1 VLQNRTEGTNGSL
14 TFKRLSFP
22 EYNVGFRE
30 LVDGSRVIDT
40 PVSVNFDM
48 REESETSGNE
58 SLLFDNI
65 IEAPGHRA
73 VMNIL
78 TRRRLCEAFD
88 VDPGELI
95 DILSWAMENPSE
107 PMLIESGKAPVLE
120 NTIVEPDLLGIPIP
134 WHYREDGGRYQSA
147 SIIIAQYGGIRNSSF
162 HRQLIRGRD
171 STSVRL
177 VPRHLRTMVN
187 NAQDEND
194 EVPIAVVNGPD
205 PVVLL
210 AAAMSFDEPLDELRV
225 AAALHERLYGSQL
238 EVVELAN
245 GIVVPAVS
253 EYAMEARITTSTGE
267 EGPYVDITG
276 TVDDIRL
283 EPIIEYD
290 KVHHRN
296 SPIFHA
302 LIPAGVEHMT
312 LMGMPR
318 APTIKTAVSEVV
330 TCTDVF
336 LTDGGS
342 GWLSSVVQIIPE
354 ERGDGMKAIIAALDG
369 HKSMKQVIVVDK
381 DIDVTDSSRVE
392 WALMTR
398 WQPDKDT
405 LILSSQKGSS
415 LDPSRSSDG
424 TTSKIGMD
432 ATIEPGIDRSPY
444 ESVL

>member
-1 VLQNRTEGTNGSL
+1 M
-14 TFKRLSFP
+14 
-22 EYNVGFRE
+22 GFRE
-30 LVDGSRVIDT
+30 LVDGSRVSDS
-40 PVSVNFDM
+40 PVSVEFDM
-48 REESETSGNE
+48 KRESEISGNE
-58 SLLFDNI
+58 PILFNEI
-65 IEAPGHRA
+65 TETPGHRA
-73 VMNIL
+73 AMNIL
-78 TRRRLCEAFD
+78 TRKRLCEAFE
-88 VDPGELI
+88 VKPGELI
-95 DILSWAMENPSE
+95 DILAWAMENPLE
-107 PMLIESGKAPVLE
+107 PVLIDKENAPVLD
-120 NTIVEPDLLGIPIP
+120 NTMVDTDLSRIPIP

-147 SIIIAQYGGIRNSSF
+147 SIIIAQYDGVRNASF
-162 HRQLIRGRD
+162 HRQLVKGKD
-171 STSVRL
+171 STCVRL
-177 VPRHLRTMVN
+177 VPRHLRTMADTAFERN
-187 NAQDEND
+187 E
-194 EVPIAVVNGPD
+194 EIPIAVVNGPD

-225 AAALHERLYGSQL
+225 AAALHERLYGSPL

-245 GIVVPAVS
+245 GVVVPAAS
-253 EYAMEARITTSTGE
+253 EYAMEARITNSTGE

-290 KVHHRN
+290 KIHHRDD
-296 SPIFHA
+296 PIFHA

-330 TCTDVF
+330 TCTDVY

-354 ERGDGMKAIIAALDG
+354 EREDGMKAIKAALDG
-369 HKSMKQVIVVDK
+369 HKSMKQVIVVDE

-415 LDPSRSSDG
+415 LDPSRSQDG

>member
-1 VLQNRTEGTNGSL
+1 VDTNASL
-14 TFKRLSFP
+14 TFKRLRFP
-22 EYNVGFRE
+22 GHNVGFRE
-30 LVDGSRVIDT
+30 LVDGSREIDT

-48 REESETSGNE
+48 REVSETSENE
-58 SLLFDNI
+58 SLLFSDI

-73 VMNIL
+73 TMNIL
-78 TRRRLCEAFD
+78 TRRRLCEAFE
-88 VDPGELI
+88 VEPGELI

-107 PMLIESGKAPVLE
+107 PILTDSRKAPVLD
-120 NTIVEPDLLGIPIP
+120 NSMVEPDLLGIPIP

-147 SIIIAQYGGIRNSSF
+147 SIIIAQYEGIRNTSF
-162 HRQLIRGRD
+162 HRQLVKAKD

-177 VPRHLRTMVN
+177 VPRHLRTMVD
-187 NAQDEND
+187 NAHKKNE

-238 EVVELAN
+238 EVIELEN
-245 GIVVPAVS
+245 GIVVPAIS

-283 EPIIEYD
+283 EPVIEYD
-290 KVHHRN
+290 KIHHRN

-330 TCTDVF
+330 TCTDVY

-354 ERGDGMKAIIAALDG
+354 EKGDGMKAIKAALDG
-369 HKSMKQVIVVDK
+369 HKSMKQVIVVDD
-381 DIDVTDSSRVE
+381 DIDVTNSSRVE

-405 LILSSQKGSS
+405 LILSDQKGSS

>member
-1 VLQNRTEGTNGSL
+1 
-14 TFKRLSFP
+14 
-22 EYNVGFRE
+22 VGFRE
-30 LVDGSRVIDT
+30 LVDGSRVSDT

-48 REESETSGNE
+48 KLESETSGNE
-58 SLLFDNI
+58 PIIFNDI
-65 IEAPGHRA
+65 IESPGHRA
-73 VMNIL
+73 TMNIL
-78 TRRRLCEAFD
+78 TRQRLCEAFD
-88 VDPGELI
+88 VQPGELI

-107 PMLIESGKAPVLE
+107 PNIIDKKGAPVME
-120 NTIVEPDLLGIPIP
+120 NTMIEPNLLEIPIP

-147 SIIIAQYGGIRNSSF
+147 SIIIAQYGGIRNTSF
-162 HRQLIRGRD
+162 HRQLVKD
-171 STSVRL
+171 EVTTAVRL

-187 NAQDEND
+187 TAQENND

-225 AAALHERLYGSQL
+225 AAALHERLYGSKL
-238 EVVELAN
+238 EVVELTN
-245 GIVVPAVS
+245 GVVVPAKS
-253 EYAMEARITTSTGE
+253 EYAMEAQITTSTGE

-283 EPIIEYD
+283 EPIIKYD
-290 KVHHRN
+290 AIHHRN
-296 SPIFHA
+296 DPIFHA

-330 TCTDVF
+330 TCTDVY

-354 ERGDGMKAIIAALDG
+354 EIGDGMKAIKAALDG
-369 HKSMKQVIVVDK
+369 HKSMKQVIVVDN
-381 DIDVTDSSRVE
+381 DIDVADSTRVE

-398 WQPDKDT
+398 WQPDRDT
-405 LILSSQKGSS
+405 LILSSQRGSS

>member
-1 VLQNRTEGTNGSL
+1 M
-14 TFKRLSFP
+14 
-22 EYNVGFRE
+22 GFRD
-30 LVDGSRVIDT
+30 LVEGSRVVGN
-40 PVSVNFDM
+40 PVSVNFEM
-48 REESETSGNE
+48 REESVSSGNE
-58 SLLFDNI
+58 PLLFTDI
-65 IEAPGHRA
+65 IEARGHA
-73 VMNIL
+73 VAMNIL
-78 TRRRLCEAFD
+78 TRHKLCEAFE
-88 VDPGELI
+88 VEPGELI
-95 DILSWAMENPSE
+95 DILSWAMENPAE
-107 PMLIESGKAPVLE
+107 PILVERSASPVFE
-120 NTIVEPDLLGIPIP
+120 NTMEEADLLSLPIP
-134 WHYREDGGRYQSA
+134 WHYQEDGGRYQSA
-147 SIIIAQYGGIRNSSF
+147 SIIIAQYDGRRNTSY
-162 HRQLIRGRD
+162 HRQLVKSQN
-171 STSVRL
+171 STCVRL

-187 NAQDEND
+187 EAQENND

-210 AAAMSFDEPLDELRV
+210 AAAMSFDEPLDELLV
-225 AAALHERLYGSQL
+225 AAALHERLYGTQL
-238 EVVELAN
+238 EMVELAN
-245 GIVVPAVS
+245 GVVVPANA
-253 EYAMEARITTSTGE
+253 EYAMEARITTSSGE

-290 KVHHRN
+290 AIHHRDE
-296 SPIFHA
+296 PIFHA

-354 ERGDGMKAIIAALDG
+354 EIGDGMKAIRAALDG

-381 DIDVTDSSRVE
+381 DIDVTNSSRVE

-398 WQPDKDT
+398 WQPDRDT
-405 LILSSQKGSS
+405 LILSNQKGSS
-415 LDPSRSSDG
+415 LDPSRSPDG

-432 ATIEPGIDRSPY
+432 ATIEPGIDRSPF

>member
-1 VLQNRTEGTNGSL
+1 M
-14 TFKRLSFP
+14 
-22 EYNVGFRE
+22 GFRE
-30 LVDGSRVIDT
+30 LVDGSRVSDS
-40 PVSVNFDM
+40 PVSVEFDM
-48 REESETSGNE
+48 KRESEISGNE
-58 SLLFDNI
+58 PILFNEI
-65 IEAPGHRA
+65 TETPGHRA
-73 VMNIL
+73 AMNIL
-78 TRRRLCEAFD
+78 TRKRLCEAFE
-88 VDPGELI
+88 VKPGELI
-95 DILSWAMENPSE
+95 DILAWAMENPSE
-107 PMLIESGKAPVLE
+107 PVLIDKENAPVLD
-120 NTIVEPDLLGIPIP
+120 NTMVDTDLSKIPIP

-147 SIIIAQYGGIRNSSF
+147 SIIIAQYDGVRNASF
-162 HRQLIRGRD
+162 HRQLVKGKD
-171 STSVRL
+171 STCVRL
-177 VPRHLRTMVN
+177 VPRHLRTMADTAFERN
-187 NAQDEND
+187 E
-194 EVPIAVVNGPD
+194 EIPIAVVNGPD

-225 AAALHERLYGSQL
+225 AAALHERLYGSPL

-245 GIVVPAVS
+245 GVVVPAAS
-253 EYAMEARITTSTGE
+253 EYAMEARITNSTGE

-290 KVHHRN
+290 KVHHRDD
-296 SPIFHA
+296 PIFHA

-330 TCTDVF
+330 TCTDVY

-354 ERGDGMKAIIAALDG
+354 EREDGMKAIKAALDG
-369 HKSMKQVIVVDK
+369 HKSMKQVIVVDE

-415 LDPSRSSDG
+415 LDPSRSQDG

-432 ATIEPGIDRSPY
+432 ATIEPGVDRSPY